1 MKLKALSLTGAL
13 ALLAASTSMSHAFED
28 GKLLVWINA
37 DKGYNGLQAVGD
49 WFTEELGIE
58 VVVEYPESVTDKFQ
72 QSAATGAGPDIF
84 IWAHD
89 RFGEWA
95 AGGLIAP
102 VTPSQSVRDGIAP
115 FAWEAVTFGGETWGY
130 PIAVEAIGLIY
141 NKALIDTPPASFEE
155 IFDLDLGEGVS
166 PILWDYNNTYFTFPL
181 LMANGGYAFELR
193 DGSYDG
199 SETGVANA
207 GAIRG
212 AAMLRRLIDEGV
224 MPAGVDYGVM
234 EAAVNRGEAAMMING
249 PWAWG
254 NLVQSGIDFGVA
266 PIPSVD
272 GSPSKAFVGVL
283 AANINAATPNRDL
296 AIEFIENYLL
306 TDDGLRLINDDVPLG
321 AVADISFAEE
331 VGVDENIAATLVNAQ
346 TGVPMPS
353 NPEMGKFWA
362 AMEPALQAIT
372 TGAQSVE
379 DALRDA
385 EARILAD

>member
-1 MKLKALSLTGAL
+1 MKNKALSLTAAL
-13 ALLAASTSMSHAFED
+13 GLLAASTSMTFALED

-37 DKGYNGLQAVGD
+37 DKGYNGLQEVGD

-58 VVVEYPESVTDKFQ
+58 VVVEYPESVTDRFQ
-72 QSAATGAGPDIF
+72 QAAATGQGPDIF

-95 AGGLIAP
+95 AGGLISP
-102 VTPSQSVRDGIAP
+102 VNPSQAARDRVYD
-115 FAWEAVTFGGETWGY
+115 FAWDAVTFGGETWGY
-130 PIAVEAIGLIY
+130 PIAVEAVGLIY
-141 NKALIDTPPASFEE
+141 NKDLVPTPPSSFEE
-155 IFDLDLGEGVS
+155 IVEMDLGDVT

-181 LMANGGYAFELR
+181 LMANGGYAFEMR
-193 DGSYDG
+193 DGAYDG
-199 SETGVANA
+199 TDTGVANE
-207 GAIRG
+207 GAIKG

-224 MPAGVDYGVM
+224 MPPGVDYGVM

-254 NLVQSGIDFGVA
+254 NLEQSGINFGVA

-272 GSPSKAFVGVL
+272 GAPSKAFVGVL
-283 AANINAATPNRDL
+283 AATINAASPNKDL
-296 AIEFIENYLL
+296 AVEFLENYLL
-306 TDDGLRLINDDVPLG
+306 TPDGLRMINDDVPLG
-321 AVADISFAEE
+321 AVVDVEFAEE
-331 VGVDENIAATLVNAQ
+331 VGENENIAATLANAE

-372 TGAQSVE
+372 SGAQSVE
-379 DALRDA
+379 DALADA
-385 EARILAD
+385 QARILAN